1 MSKKAF
7 ILIDYSNDLI
17 ATDGILS
24 CAPATLPLVP
34 VVCDYMQK
42 TIDEGNFV
50 VVCNDVHQEADQNGK
65 GDPYHPETALFPV
78 HNVKNAYGSQLYP
91 DVAKKWAEISAAHPF
106 ETTYFEKMR
115 FSAFVGTK
123 LDIWL
128 RSRDVTEVVLA
139 GVCTD
144 ICVFHTAIEAYG
156 KGYKISILENGCCS
170 TTPENHQ
177 FAIDHCKNLMGA
189 NII

>member
-17 ATDGILS
+17 APDGILS
-24 CAPATLPLVP
+24 CAPATLSLVP
-34 VVCDYMQK
+34 VVCDYMQQ
-42 TIDEGNFV
+42 TINEGNFV
-50 VVCNDVHQEADQNGK
+50 VVCNDVHQEPDKSGK
-65 GDPYHPETALFPV
+65 GDPYHPETALFPS
-78 HNVKNAYGSQLYP
+78 HNVKNRYGSSLYP
-91 DVAKKWAEISAAHPF
+91 AVAEKWAQISAEHPF

-156 KGYKISILENGCCS
+156 KGYKVTILEKGCCS

-177 FAIDHCKNLMGA
+177 FAIDHCKNLLGA
-189 NII
+189 TIL